1 MSLGSRGDMEPFLAL
16 GEELIDSGHVVAF
29 CMPAQF
35 ENLAKEVSPL
45 FYPMTADFL
54 ALMDDPEV
62 KKITG
67 QIGSGWSRIGTILK
81 LMRSTKP
88 IQQQLIKDQRKADE
102 AFKPD
107 RIIHHIKCIYP
118 VIAALR
124 MDRKIRMLSPVPCML
139 HAVDH
144 EPSIGFGKPRGKRWN
159 RWTYSIA
166 NYALINQAILG
177 YANPVVKEWGIKA
190 LKRAELKEFL
200 LKKLPVEYA
209 ISNTLF
215 PQPEY
220 WPEQASIT
228 EFRERNKTQHWKPSS
243 ALSDFLENY
252 PEPLYIG
259 FGSMINGRPKEIGH
273 IILKVCGELE
283 IPVVINKSWGGIEIE
298 EQLPSWAFVVDN
310 VPFDWLFKKVR
321 AVVHHGGSGTTHS
334 ALRFNKRQLIIPHI
348 ADQFLWNRLVNEA
361 GMGLLGFSIK
371 ELDEAKLKKALVKL
385 LS

>member
-1 MSLGSRGDMEPFLAL
+1 MDKVLLMSLGSRGDMEPFLAL
-16 GEELIDSGHVVAF
+16 GEELINSGHEVAF

-81 LMRSTKP
+81 LMRSTKS

-166 NYALINQAILG
+166 NYVLVNQAILG
-177 YANPVVKEWGIKA
+177 YANPVVKEWGINA
-190 LKRAELKEFL
+190 LKKAELKEFL
-200 LKKLPVEYA
+200 LQKLPVEYA

-228 EFRERNKTQHWKPSS
+228 KFRERNKTQHWKPSS
-243 ALSDFLENY
+243 ALSDFLGNH
-252 PEPLYIG
+252 PEPFHL
-259 FGSMINGRPKEIGH
+259 N
-273 IILKVCGELE
+273 
-283 IPVVINKSWGGIEIE
+283 
-298 EQLPSWAFVVDN
+298 N
-310 VPFDWLFKKVR
+310 VLFR
-321 AVVHHGGSGTTHS
+321 H
-334 ALRFNKRQLIIPHI
+334 
-348 ADQFLWNRLVNEA
+348 
-361 GMGLLGFSIK
+361 
-371 ELDEAKLKKALVKL
+371 
-385 LS
+385 